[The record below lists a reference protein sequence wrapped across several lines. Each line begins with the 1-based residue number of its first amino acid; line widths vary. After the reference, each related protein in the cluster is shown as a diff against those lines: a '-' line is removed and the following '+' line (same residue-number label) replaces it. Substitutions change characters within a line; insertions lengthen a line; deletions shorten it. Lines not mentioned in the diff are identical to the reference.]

1 MMRWIVSTSLKF
13 RYIVI
18 ALTVVMMVFGFGM
31 LRHMPVDVFPEF
43 APPRVEI
50 QTQAIGLTAAEV
62 ESLVTVPLENQLN
75 GLPGLDKIRSKS
87 VPQLSSIEMIFKPG
101 TDLLHARQV
110 VAEHMATATNSLP
123 TWAAPPVMIAPLS
136 ATNRTMEIGLTSD
149 KVSLVDMSMISYWK
163 IRARLLRVPGVADV
177 QIWGE
182 RLKMLQVQADPARLR
197 ANHVTLE
204 SVMTTTS
211 DALADGLLKFSEG
224 GGVIG
229 TGGFVDTV
237 SQRLPVEHVL
247 PIAEATDLGEVP
259 VGKKADGSPLLL
271 RDVADLKIDHQ
282 PLVGDAVIH
291 GRPGLMLVVQKLPWG
306 NTLQVTRGVEKALDE
321 MRPGLRGIEIDSR
334 IFRAADFIDT
344 SIHNL
349 TRALLLGS
357 VLVVLILILFLFS
370 WRAAL
375 ISVIAIPLSL
385 LAAMLVLYE
394 RGATINTMVLA
405 GLVIAVGVVVDDAII
420 DIENIVRRL
429 RQARNEGR
437 EASTASVVLEGSLE
451 VRSAIVYATLIDVT
465 ALLPV
470 LFMTGLSG
478 AFFRPL
484 AVSYG
489 LAVLASMVVALTV
502 TPALGLVL
510 LSRAHVERRESPF
523 VRKLHGG
530 YRRVLSRIIVRPR
543 ASYLT
548 VGVILLVGVI
558 VVPTLGQSLF
568 PEFKERNFLV
578 HFVTKPGSSDREE
591 VRVME
596 RLQREL
602 ATIAGVKTNGAH
614 IGQALAGEEI
624 AGVNF
629 GEKWIDVD
637 AGADYAKTGE
647 AIEATVEGYPGLFR
661 NVETYLNE
669 RIEEVLAGS
678 SYPIVVRIFGQDLGV
693 LRGKAKEVE
702 RVLAGVKGVS
712 EAQVELQEDVP
723 QIQVAV
729 DLEKARRYGV
739 KPGDV
744 RRASATMVAGEEV
757 GDIFRAGKA
766 YDVQVWSTP
775 ASRNSLTD
783 IRELAIDTPH
793 GGTVRLA
800 DLADVRV
807 APTPNVVHR
816 EGASRSIDVG
826 VAVKGRDLGS
836 VVRDVKQTLGQVRFP
851 LQYHAEVLGEY
862 AERQKTQQRLL
873 WFAVAAGIGVFA
885 LLWAA
890 FRSVR
895 LAVISYF
902 ALPAALVGGVIAV
915 YLGDGIV
922 SLGALVGFFTILG
935 IAARNGIMLINHYQ
949 HLEQQEGES
958 FGPALALRGAQERL
972 APILMTALATG
983 LALIPLAISGEIPGH
998 EIEYPMAV
1006 VILGGLLTSTLLNLF
1021 IVPPLYLRFA
1031 KGWKRAQDPIEPV
1044 PQGAS

>member
-18 ALTVVMMVFGFGM
+18 ALAVAMMVFGFGQ
-31 LRHMPVDVFPEF
+31 LRHMPVDAFPEF

-50 QTQAIGLTAAEV
+50 QTQALGLTAAEV

-87 VPQLSSIEMIFKPG
+87 VPQLSSIEMIFNQG

-110 VAEHMATATNSLP
+110 VAERMATATNSLP
-123 TWAAPPVMIAPLS
+123 TWAAPPLMIAPLS
-136 ATNRTMEIGLTSD
+136 ATNRTMEIGLTS
-149 KVSLVDMSMISYWK
+149 KEVSLIDMSMISYWK

-182 RLKMLQVQADPARLR
+182 RLKMLQVQADPARMR
-197 ANHVTLE
+197 ANKVSLE
-204 SVMTTTS
+204 SVMTTTA

-229 TGGFVDTV
+229 TGGFVDTAN
-237 SQRLPVEHVL
+237 QRLPVEHVL
-247 PIAEATDLGEVP
+247 PIVKPSDLGQVP
-259 VGKKADGSPLLL
+259 VAKKADGSPLVL

-282 PLVGDAVIH
+282 PVVGDAVIR
-291 GRPGLMLVVQKLPWG
+291 GRPGLMLIVQKLPWG
-306 NTLQVTRGVEKALDE
+306 NTLQVTRGVQQALDE
-321 MRPGLRGIEIDSR
+321 MRPGLRGITIDTR

-344 SIHNL
+344 AIHNL
-349 TRALLLGS
+349 TRALIIGS
-357 VLVVLILILFLFS
+357 LLVVLILILFLFS
-370 WRAAL
+370 WRSAL
-375 ISVIAIPLSL
+375 ISVVAIPLSL
-385 LAAMLVLYE
+385 LAAMLVLYQ

-429 RQARNEGR
+429 RQARKEGR
-437 EASTASVVLEGSLE
+437 RVSTESVVLEGSLE
-451 VRSAIVYATLIDVT
+451 VRSAIIYATLIDVT

-502 TPALGLVL
+502 TPALGLIL
-510 LSRAHVERRESPF
+510 LSRGHVERRESPL
-523 VRKLHGG
+523 VHWLHGG
-530 YRRVLSRIIVRPR
+530 YERTLSQIIRGPR
-543 ASYLT
+543 AAYVT
-548 VGVILLVGVI
+548 VGAILLVGVI
-558 VVPTLGQSLF
+558 VLPRLGQSLF
-568 PEFKERNFLV
+568 PEFKERDFLV
-578 HFVTKPGSSDREE
+578 HFVTKPGTSDPEE
-591 VRVME
+591 VRITQ

-602 ATIAGVKTNGAH
+602 AAIPGVNTYGAH

-629 GEKWIDVD
+629 GEDWIHVDPHTDYDKTVNAIKDVV
-637 AGADYAKTGE
+637 A
-647 AIEATVEGYPGLFR
+647 GYPGLFR

-678 SYPIVVRIFGQDLGV
+678 SYPILVRIFGQDLGV
-693 LRGKAKEVE
+693 LRKKASDVQEV
-702 RVLAGVKGVS
+702 LSDVKGVS

-723 QIQVAV
+723 QIRVAV
-729 DLEKARRYGV
+729 DLAKAQHYGV

-744 RRASATMVAGEEV
+744 RRAAATMVAGEEV
-757 GDIFRAGKA
+757 GDLFRVGKA

-775 ASRNSLTD
+775 ATRHSLTD
-783 IRELAIDTPH
+783 IQALPIDAPA
-793 GGTVRLA
+793 GGRVRL
-800 DLADVRV
+800 DDVATVQV
-807 APTPNVVHR
+807 APTPNVVRR
-816 EGASRSIDVG
+816 EGNSRSIDVG

-836 VVRDVKQTLGQVRFP
+836 VVGDVKQTLKQVRFP

-862 AERQKTQQRLL
+862 AERQKTQARLL
-873 WFAVAAGIGVFA
+873 WFAIAAGIGVFA

-890 FRSVR
+890 FRSLR
-895 LAVISYF
+895 LAAISYF
-902 ALPAALVGGVIAV
+902 ALPAALVGGLLAV
-915 YLGDGIV
+915 YLGDGII

-949 HLEQQEGES
+949 HLEQQEGEA
-958 FGPALALRGAQERL
+958 FGPALVLRGARERL

-983 LALIPLAISGEIPGH
+983 LALVPLAITGAIPGH

-1006 VILGGLLTSTLLNLF
+1006 VILGGLATSTLLNLF
-1021 IVPPLYLRFA
+1021 VVPSLYLRFA
-1031 KGWKRAQDPIEPV
+1031 KGWRR
-1044 PQGAS
+1044 GAPTPAVAPT